1 MKWNEDWLKANRPPA
16 SQHPKKYTFWPR
28 GRGRLIFG
36 YFIFI
41 TLLDYVVLTLF
52 GGRPILIAGMPLLI
66 WITVIFAALTIA
78 GILGFDA
85 WNKNQA
91 APPVATTPQTE
102 DNELRN
108 DHELPS

>member
-16 SQHPKKYTFWPR
+16 SQHPKRYTFWPR

-66 WITVIFAALTIA
+66 WITVIFAVLTIA
-78 GILGFDA
+78 GILGFDS
-85 WNKNQA
+85 WNKNQGS
-91 APPVATTPQTE
+91 PPVETTPQAE
-102 DNELRN
+102 DDELRS
-108 DHELPS
+108 DL

>member
-1 MKWNEDWLKANRPPA
+1 MKWNEDWRKANRPPA
-16 SQHPKKYTFWPR
+16 SQHTKKYTFWPQ

-52 GGRPILIAGMPLLI
+52 GGRPTLIAGMPLLI
-66 WITVIFAALTIA
+66 WITLIFAVLTIA
-78 GILGFDA
+78 GILGFDS
-85 WNKNQA
+85 QSEDRESPPVEA
-91 APPVATTPQTE
+91 APQAEGNQ
-102 DNELRN
+102 LRN

>member
-16 SQHPKKYTFWPR
+16 SEHTKKYTFWPQ

-41 TLLDYVVLTLF
+41 TLLDFVVLTLF
-52 GGRPILIAGMPLLI
+52 GERPTLIAGMPLLI
-66 WITVIFAALTIA
+66 WITVIFAVLTIA
-78 GILGFDA
+78 GILGFDSQTA
-85 WNKNQA
+85 DRDS
-91 APPVATTPQTE
+91 PPVETTPQTE
-102 DNELRN
+102 NELRS

>member
-16 SQHPKKYTFWPR
+16 SEHTKKYTFWPR

-52 GGRPILIAGMPLLI
+52 GGRPVLIAGMPLLI

-78 GILGFDA
+78 GILGF
-85 WNKNQA
+85 NSRSENQEA
-91 APPVATTPQTE
+91 SPAESPQAE
-102 DNELRN
+102 DNELGRN
-108 DHELPS
+108 HELPS